1 MTWDA
6 GLLWQFDILV
16 LLMMVICA
24 VAALVLGGLLSSA
37 IVTGVYSFLTCL
49 IWTHMMAVDVAF
61 TEAAVGAA
69 ISTVIFLGSAQ
80 YIDRWIKADRPKEQG
95 IKQITLVVTVICA
108 VMMLTAANELPDW
121 ADPTSPASTYLSP
134 VYIEQGY
141 HETATPN
148 VVTAVLADYRSYDTM
163 FESVVV
169 FAAALVVML
178 VLRRTAHEHHRAL
191 LLRPTREGRDTVL
204 RGAAQSIIPV
214 MQIFALYVL
223 CHGHYSPG
231 GGFQGGVIF
240 GASFILLALCYN
252 LKFSMNRFREH
263 AVLWCCAGGV
273 LLYAGVGAVCLAMG
287 FNFLGYAGLAGLLG
301 VTEVMARSHGILAV
315 EIGVGITVMAVMVS
329 LYNDL
334 ASGGDLEDGL

>member
-1 MTWDA
+1 MTWDTS
-6 GLLWQFDILV
+6 LLWQFDILI

-24 VAALVLGGLLSSA
+24 VTALALEGLLSSA
-37 IVTGVYSFLTCL
+37 IVTGAYSFLICL
-49 IWTHMMAVDVAF
+49 MWTHMMAVDVAF

-69 ISTVIFLGSAQ
+69 ISTVIFLGTAQ
-80 YIDRWIKADRPKEQG
+80 YVNRWIKKDRPKEQG
-95 IKQITLVVTVICA
+95 IKQITLVISVICA
-108 VMMLTAANELPDW
+108 VLMLNATLDLPEW
-121 ADPTSPASTYLSP
+121 ADPASPASIHLSP
-134 VYIEQGY
+134 GYIEQGY
-141 HETATPN
+141 FETATPN

-163 FESVVV
+163 FEAVVV
-169 FAAALVVML
+169 FAAALVVM
-178 VLRRTAHEHHRAL
+178 VILRRTSHKHRKVL
-191 LLRPTREGRDTVL
+191 HLRPKREGRDTVL

-273 LLYAGVGAVCLAMG
+273 LLYAGIGAACLAMG
-287 FNFLGYAGLAGLLG
+287 WNFLGYEALAGVLG
-301 VTEVMARSHGILAV
+301 VSEVMARSHGILAV
-315 EIGVGITVMAVMVS
+315 EVGVGITVMAVMVS
-329 LYNDL
+329 LYYDL